1 MWLEKLFT
9 RHPAS
14 VGETYGEHLVV
25 AGGFGVRLVLA
36 GVACLL
42 HALLPFLFENT
53 ASRAIT
59 ELNARMLAR
68 RRLAQTSALAHP
80 STRAV
85 HGDLSHR

>member
-1 MWLEKLFT
+1 MWQEKLFT

-14 VGETYGEHLVV
+14 VGETYGEHLAV
-25 AGGFGVRLVLA
+25 AAGFGFRLLLA

-68 RRLAQTSALAHP
+68 RRVARITTLDHP
-80 STRAV
+80 TTRAA